1 MPAGG
6 ALPRPLHSGIKPS
19 RSFPGT
25 GEEDNMKRTLTTAL
39 VGAGMFGGDVHLR
52 TYAQLERHGLL
63 PWLGRLG
70 MDGMA
75 RALGDIDFRFVALGT
90 RTSATC
96 EAQRKAFGAQGMD
109 FATYHGETPWLDI
122 LRDFPDL
129 DILAVATPDHLH
141 TPPILAALNRGVHV
155 ITEKPMALDAREA
168 DAIIS
173 ASRSAERLV
182 GVDMHKRYDPD
193 HLQIRNHISRQ
204 IGHPLYGTAVLEEP
218 LAVSTQVFRAWAE
231 KSDPFS
237 YVGCHWTD
245 LFIANFK
252 VKPVSLH
259 AVGQKKKLREE
270 YGMDAF
276 DAVQVKVQF
285 DNGMSID
292 FHNNWILPDGF
303 EGPVNQE
310 SRIFGTNG
318 MVESDTQYRGL
329 RYVSAATGMHTTN
342 VHMTRNVQREDGTQ
356 AYCGYGVDSIVAC
369 ITKIA
374 QMKFL
379 GATLDDLAG
388 TYPDA
393 VEARLSVL
401 IVHAAR
407 EVARRN
413 QEYLE
418 EGKGAPVTALFDAH
432 GITLFDPYSGN
443 EILYDRAI

>member
-1 MPAGG
+1 MLYG
-6 ALPRPLHSGIKPS
+6 R
-19 RSFPGT
+19 GT
-25 GEEDNMKRTLTTAL
+25 CYNDDIYGSNLASMTGDSQEIMDKTLKIAL

-52 TYAQLERHGLL
+52 SYCQLERSGLL
-63 PWLGRLG
+63 PFLGRLG
-70 MDGMA
+70 LDPMA
-75 RALGDIDFRFVALGT
+75 RKLGDIHIEFVALGT
-90 RTSATC
+90 RTEATC
-96 EAQRKAFGAQGMD
+96 LQRKEEFGRWGMD
-109 FATYHGETPWLDI
+109 FATYHGETPWVDI
-122 LRDFPDL
+122 LRDFPEL

-141 TPPILAALNRGVHV
+141 TPPILAALKAGVHV
-155 ITEKPMALDAREA
+155 ITEKPMALDANEA
-168 DAIIS
+168 DAVLA
-173 ASRSAERLV
+173 ASIREERFV

-193 HLQIRNHISRQ
+193 HLRIRDDIAQR
-204 IGHPLYGTAVLEEP
+204 IGDPLYGLALLEEP
-218 LAVSTQVFRAWAE
+218 LEVSTQVFRAWAE

-259 AVGQKKKLREE
+259 AVGQKKKLRNE

-310 SRIFGTNG
+310 SRLFGTNG

-329 RYVSAATGMHTTN
+329 RYVTGADGMRTAN
-342 VHMTRNVQREDGTQ
+342 VHMTRDVAREDGTL
-356 AYCGYGVDSIVAC
+356 AYCGYGVDSIVVC
-369 ITKIA
+369 VEKIA
-374 QMKFL
+374 EMKFL
-379 GATLDDLAG
+379 GKHLADIAG

-393 VEARLSVL
+393 QEARLSVL

-407 EVARRN
+407 EVAKRN
-413 QEYLE
+413 YAYLE
-418 EGKGAPVTALFDAH
+418 ENKGAPVTAWFSQE
-432 GITLFDPYSGN
+432 GITIFDPYAGN
-443 EILYDRAI
+443 SVIYSHPV